1 MVAMIVGNGWD
12 RRLAEQRAEVRAK
25 VVIDARPDQ
34 FNEVEAV
41 KVVEYAQE
49 LVAAADW
56 LSQWNKAHQRVCMAT
71 ERLAD

>member
-56 LSQWNKAHQRVCMAT
+56 LSHGTRHTSAYAWPQN
-71 ERLAD
+71 D